1 MNPVETKLPRIS
13 TASPHSARVASS
25 GRTHS
30 ATRETLL
37 RLVEAQPEPVTI
49 ASLATLSGCHENT
62 VRGHMQALWR
72 DGFVGR
78 ELAPVTGQ
86 GRPSWLWHAVAP
98 TPDSPYAG
106 LAIALAEGLAAT
118 GAEAPDR
125 ARAVGE
131 QWGRTLAA
139 TLPPA
144 TTPDE
149 ARRTVLA
156 VMQNQGFAPH
166 AAANEAV
173 AADAVGDDT
182 ATHDTATHSTETHN
196 TETHDI
202 KLRRCPLVAAATHR
216 PEIVCAV
223 HLGMI
228 AGALEGIG
236 AHDAGSTLTPMS
248 GPGECTLTLRV
259 RA

>member
-1 MNPVETKLPRIS
+1 MAKFITMNPVETKLPRIS
-13 TASPHSARVASS
+13 TAPAHAARVASS

-37 RLVEAQPEPVTI
+37 RLVEAQPESTTI
-49 ASLATLSGCHENT
+49 AHLATLSGCHENT
-62 VRGHMQALWR
+62 VRGHVHALWK
-72 DGFVGR
+72 DGFIGR
-78 ELAPVTGQ
+78 VLAPTTGP
-86 GRPSWLWHAVAP
+86 GRPSWLWHATAP
-98 TPDSPYAG
+98 AADSPYAG

-118 GAEAPDR
+118 GTEAPDR

-139 TLPPA
+139 SLPPA
-144 TTPDE
+144 TTREE

-156 VMQNQGFAPH
+156 VMQDQGFAPH
-166 AAANEAV
+166 SV
-173 AADAVGDDT
+173 APGDATPAQPGTVI
-182 ATHDTATHSTETHN
+182 STDGPVA
-196 TETHDI
+196 HDI

-216 PEIVCAV
+216 PDIVCAV

-236 AHDAGSTLTPMS
+236 SQDAGSTLQPMS